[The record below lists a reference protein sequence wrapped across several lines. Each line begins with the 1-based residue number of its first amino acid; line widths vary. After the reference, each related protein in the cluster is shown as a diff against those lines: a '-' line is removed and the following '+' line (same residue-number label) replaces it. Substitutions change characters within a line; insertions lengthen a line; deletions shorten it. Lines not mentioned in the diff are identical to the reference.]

1 MSFTPQ
7 TLTVRTALLL
17 LLPPMMWAGNAVVGR
32 LAADWI
38 PPITLNWFR
47 WTLVLLLLLPVAGWV
62 LKRGSP
68 LWRDWKRFALLG
80 LLSVSSYN
88 LLQYMALHTS
98 TPLNVTLVA
107 SSMPVWMLLVGRLF
121 FKAPIRGMAVAGAA
135 LSLLGVLVVL
145 TQGQP
150 TRLLQLQVVPGDGLM
165 LLAAFVWALYSWL
178 LTERKEDPTI
188 RNDWAAFLLAQ
199 VVLGLVWATAMTAG
213 EWTWLGLTD
222 QTTEAVQWSW
232 ALLAVIVF
240 VAVGPSIV
248 AYRFWG
254 AGVQAAG
261 PTVAGFFSNLT
272 PLFAA
277 LLSLLILGDWPQ
289 LFHVLAFALI
299 VGGIVLSARR

>member
-1 MSFTPQ
+1 MSVHAP
-7 TLTVRTALLL
+7 VSARTALLL
-17 LLPPMMWAGNAVVGR
+17 TIPPIMWAGNAVVGR

-38 PPITLNWFR
+38 PPITLNLLR
-47 WTLVLLLLLPVAGWV
+47 WALVLVLLLPVAGWV
-62 LKRGSP
+62 LKRSSP
-68 LWRDWKRFALLG
+68 LWHDWKRYALLG

-98 TPLNVTLVA
+98 TPVNVTLVA

-121 FKAPIRGMAVAGAA
+121 FKAPIRGMAVVGAG

-145 TQGQP
+145 TQGQAS
-150 TRLLQLQVVPGDGLM
+150 RLLHLQVVPGDGLM
-165 LLAAFVWALYSWL
+165 LIAAFVWALYSWL
-178 LTERKEDPTI
+178 LTERKEDPAI
-188 RNDWAAFLLAQ
+188 RNDWAAFLMAQ
-199 VVLGLVWATAMTAG
+199 VALGLVWATTMTAG
-213 EWTWLGLTD
+213 EWTWLDLTD
-222 QTTEAVQWSW
+222 QANNAIEWSW
-232 ALLAVIVF
+232 ALAAVIVF

-254 AGVQAAG
+254 EGVQAAG

-277 LLSLLILGDWPQ
+277 LLSLVILGEWPQ

-299 VGGIVLSARR
+299 VGGIVLSAKR

>member
-1 MSFTPQ
+1 MSFTAPAL
-7 TLTVRTALLL
+7 TLRTALLL
-17 LLPPMMWAGNAVVGR
+17 LLPPIMWAGNAVVGR

-38 PPITLNWFR
+38 PPITLNLFR
-47 WTLVLLLLLPVAGWV
+47 WSLVLLLLLPVAGWV
-62 LKRGSP
+62 LKPGSP
-68 LWRDWKRFALLG
+68 LWRNWKRFALLG

-98 TPLNVTLVA
+98 TPVNVTLVA
-107 SSMPVWMLLVGRLF
+107 ASMPVWMLLVGRLF
-121 FKAPIRGMAVAGAA
+121 FKAPIRRMAVAGAA
-135 LSLLGVLVVL
+135 FSLLGVLVVL

-165 LLAAFVWALYSWL
+165 LVAAFVWALYSWL

-188 RNDWAAFLLAQ
+188 RNDWAAFLMAQ
-199 VVLGLVWATAMTAG
+199 VVMGLVWASAMTAG

-222 QTTEAVQWSW
+222 QARHAVQWSW
-232 ALLAVIVF
+232 ALVAVIVF

-254 AGVQAAG
+254 EGVQAAG
-261 PTVAGFFSNLT
+261 PTVAGFFANLT

-277 LLSLLILGDWPQ
+277 LLSLVFLGEWPQ
-289 LFHVLAFALI
+289 LFHVLAFVLI

>member
-1 MSFTPQ
+1 MSLIHAP
-7 TLTVRTALLL
+7 VNARTALLL
-17 LLPPMMWAGNAVVGR
+17 TIPPIMWAGNAVVGR

-38 PPITLNWFR
+38 PPITLNLLR
-47 WTLVLLLLLPVAGWV
+47 WALVLVLLLPVAGWV

-68 LWRDWKRFALLG
+68 LWRDWKRYALLG

-98 TPLNVTLVA
+98 TPVNVTLVA

-121 FKAPIRGMAVAGAA
+121 FKAPIRRMAVAGAA

-165 LLAAFVWALYSWL
+165 LVAAFVWALYSWL

-188 RNDWAAFLLAQ
+188 RNDWAAFLMAQ
-199 VVLGLVWATAMTAG
+199 VALGLVWATAMTAG
-213 EWTWLGLTD
+213 EWSWLGLTGQID
-222 QTTEAVQWSW
+222 NAVQWSW
-232 ALLAVIVF
+232 ALAAVIVF

-254 AGVQAAG
+254 EGVQAAG

-277 LLSLLILGDWPQ
+277 LLSLVILGDWPQ
-289 LFHVLAFALI
+289 PFHVLAFALI

>member
-1 MSFTPQ
+1 MSIHAP
-7 TLTVRTALLL
+7 VSARTALLL
-17 LLPPMMWAGNAVVGR
+17 TIPPIMWAGNAVVGR

-47 WTLVLLLLLPVAGWV
+47 WALVLLLLLPVAGWV

-68 LWRDWKRFALLG
+68 LWRDWKRYALLG

-121 FKAPIRGMAVAGAA
+121 FKAPIRGMAVIGAA
-135 LSLLGVLVVL
+135 LSLLGVLAVL

-150 TRLLQLQVVPGDGLM
+150 ARLLQLQVVPGDGLM

-178 LTERKEDPTI
+178 LTERKEDPAI
-188 RNDWAAFLLAQ
+188 RNDWAAFLMAQ
-199 VVLGLVWATAMTAG
+199 VALGLMWATAMTAG
-213 EWTWLGLTD
+213 EWTWLGLTE
-222 QTTEAVQWSW
+222 QTDNAIEWSW
-232 ALLAVIVF
+232 ALVAVIVF

-254 AGVQAAG
+254 EGVQAAG

>member
-1 MSFTPQ
+1 
-7 TLTVRTALLL
+7 
-17 LLPPMMWAGNAVVGR
+17 MWAGNAVVGR

-47 WTLVLLLLLPVAGWV
+47 WALVLLLLLPVAGWV
-62 LKRGSP
+62 LQRGSP

-121 FKAPIRGMAVAGAA
+121 FKAPIRGMAVVGAG

-150 TRLLQLQVVPGDGLM
+150 ARLLQLQVVPGDGLM
-165 LLAAFVWALYSWL
+165 LVAAFVWALYSWL
-178 LTERKEDPTI
+178 LTERKEDPAI
-188 RNDWAAFLLAQ
+188 RNDWAAFLMAQ

-213 EWTWLGLTD
+213 EWSWLGLTGQID
-222 QTTEAVQWSW
+222 NAVQWSW

-254 AGVQAAG
+254 EGVQAAG

-277 LLSLLILGDWPQ
+277 LLSLLILGDWPK